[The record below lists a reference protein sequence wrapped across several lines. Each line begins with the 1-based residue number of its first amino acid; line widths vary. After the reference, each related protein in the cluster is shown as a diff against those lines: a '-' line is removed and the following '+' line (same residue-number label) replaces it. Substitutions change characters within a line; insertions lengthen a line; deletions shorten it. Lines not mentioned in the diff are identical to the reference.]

1 MLVRERI
8 AMSARVQPEVWL
20 FDFDGTLAWL
30 EPVVDWPAVRAE
42 VRAMLENAG
51 APHAV
56 TEIVPP
62 RSLGM
67 YDAYRTHLEGA
78 DRAARTDGAPVLQR
92 ASKLIERYELAAVD
106 RAAPLEG
113 ALELLRAISAT
124 PRRTGIV
131 TSNSSATVERWL
143 RRRRVLGAVEVIVGR
158 DAGLALKPAPA
169 TVERA
174 LELLGAEPRDAVLV
188 GDSEAD
194 LHAAQAA
201 RVRFIGIALEA
212 AARDR
217 LIAAGAAEI
226 YASPAA
232 LAIHQ
237 NVAIPH
243 LPRAGGRARRADVVR
258 GK

>member
-8 AMSARVQPEVWL
+8 AMSARSNPEVWL

-30 EPVVDWPAVRAE
+30 QPVVDWPAVRTR
-42 VRAMLENAG
+42 VRALLENAG
-51 APHAV
+51 APRAV

-67 YDAYRTHLEGA
+67 YDAYRTHLENSPPA
-78 DRAARTDGAPVLQR
+78 VRRSGAPVLER
-92 ASKLIERYELAAVD
+92 ASKLIEKYELADVD

-113 ALELLRAISAT
+113 ALELLRATSVP
-124 PRRTGIV
+124 PRRAGIV

-143 RRRRVLGAVEVIVGR
+143 RRRRVRGAIEVIVGR
-158 DAGLALKPAPA
+158 DTGLALKPAPA
-169 TVERA
+169 SVLRA
-174 LELLGAEPRDAVLV
+174 LELLGAAARDAVLV

-194 LHAAQAA
+194 LRAAQAA
-201 RVRFIGIALEA
+201 RVRFIGVAAEA
-212 AARDR
+212 ATRDR
-217 LIAAGAAEI
+217 LVAAGAAEI

-237 NVAIPH
+237 SVAIPH
-243 LPRAGGRARRADVVR
+243 LPRAHRLAGRGRAAR